1 MSLACIHTHCLPLP
15 PAPRAS
21 PTPTAPSASWLVL
34 APSLPACLPAPA
46 LLSQMLPDRIP
57 VDLAASISVEL
68 PMWAFRRIP
77 GVADEPGAL
86 RCA

>member
-1 MSLACIHTHCLPLP
+1 
-15 PAPRAS
+15 
-21 PTPTAPSASWLVL
+21 
-34 APSLPACLPAPA
+34 
-46 LLSQMLPDRIP
+46 MLPDRIP

-86 RCA
+86 RCVRVCNQPSVTG